1 MDVYLEERTERQTSH
16 QGTGQEW
23 RKIITI
29 TEALVETA
37 VMLIARVD
45 CEAGSGLLEA
55 DSPVFHSE
63 EANTETQKQ
72 TILNMTYILE
82 EWF

>member
-1 MDVYLEERTERQTSH
+1 M
-16 QGTGQEW
+16 
-23 RKIITI
+23 K
-29 TEALVETA
+29 
-37 VMLIARVD
+37 
-45 CEAGSGLLEA
+45 AGSGLLEG
-55 DSPVFHSE
+55 DSPVFYSE